1 MVDVALRNA
10 RILHQNNKEGSDSSY
25 SLLAFRREVVNAVLL
40 RYSSQNP
47 KKSNLSRIAIKD
59 VQCDV
64 RLDNA
69 RKADFLYV
77 KNDVSKLV
85 AFIFSV
91 I

>member
-40 RYSSQNP
+40 RYSFQNP
-47 KKSNLSRIAIKD
+47 KKSNLSRISIKD

-69 RKADFLYV
+69 RKADFRYV

>member
-25 SLLAFRREVVNAVLL
+25 SLLACCREVVNAVLL
-40 RYSSQNP
+40 RYSFQNP

-64 RLDNA
+64 WLDIA
-69 RKADFLYV
+69 RKADFLNV
-77 KNDVSKLV
+77 KNDISKLV